1 MNEKCFARQKNGA
14 CAAVTCN
21 CPGYAA
27 CVFYKPMWR
36 WKQDQEAHARMLR
49 RLSEERQVCIAEKY
63 YRGRMPWRE
72 EAE

>member
-27 CVFYKPMWR
+27 CAFYKPIWR

-49 RLSEERQVCIAEKY
+49 RLPEERQVCISEKY